1 MNRYSFF
8 LSNLDYLY
16 FIFLPNCPRTPST
29 LLTSRSDSKHSC
41 FVPNYKDKFFSLS
54 LLNIVLAGVYYTWTL
69 SCWRCC
75 LLLLICWMLFNRM
88 NLGFVRCF
96 LCISWDDPVVFV
108 LHSINMIYYT
118 DWSFI
123 YWTDLIF
130 LHLVTVY
137 NHFWASCVS
146 QLLQNPPAMQETPV
160 QFLGREDPLE
170 KG

>member
-69 SCWRCC
+69 SC
-75 LLLLICWMLFNRM
+75 
-88 NLGFVRCF
+88 
-96 LCISWDDPVVFV
+96 
-108 LHSINMIYYT
+108 
-118 DWSFI
+118 
-123 YWTDLIF
+123 
-130 LHLVTVY
+130 
-137 NHFWASCVS
+137 
-146 QLLQNPPAMQETPV
+146 
-160 QFLGREDPLE
+160 
-170 KG
+170 